1 MALAIGPIAQD
12 RERQLNGMYV
22 IGILATLAFVT
33 MTFGALVVVFLI
45 RSRITFDWTRI
56 FLPPVLCVDTAILLA
71 SSYTYEKGH
80 RKLRANNQRG
90 FFEWTRYTTIL
101 GVLFLIGQVV
111 AWLQILATGQLVRNN
126 PHSSFFFLFSGLHGL
141 HILAGLTGLGVLLYR
156 THEPASGP
164 NWQMHTR
171 VLANA
176 FALFWHYLDGLWMVL
191 FALLLLVGR

>member
-33 MTFGALVVVFLI
+33 MTFGALVVVFLV

-56 FLPPVLCVDTAILLA
+56 FLPPVLWVDTAILLA